1 MSAIRV
7 VIADDAADIRML
19 IRFAL
24 DQDGRFDVV
33 AEAADGLEALDVL
46 GRTKTDAL
54 LLDLA
59 MPRMDGLEVLEVLH
73 GQEQPPPV
81 VVFSG
86 FTSQDMIDRAMSL
99 GASSYIDKGTD
110 IRTVP
115 DILAEA
121 VAARQRADTPG

>member
-7 VIADDAADIRML
+7 VVADDASDIRAL
-19 IRFAL
+19 VRFAL
-24 DQDGRFDVV
+24 EQDGRFDIVG
-33 AEAADGLEALDVL
+33 EAADGMEALEVVD
-46 GRTKTDAL
+46 GTDPDAL

-73 GQEQPPPV
+73 TQDTAPPV

-86 FTSQDMIDRAMSL
+86 FTSQDMIERALSL

-110 IRTVP
+110 IRAVP
-115 DILAEA
+115 DILADA
-121 VAARQRADTPG
+121 VARRHGEA